1 MVHKSTISKP
11 ISDLPPPLPKCTYK
25 IMYYIEEKSKNIGKK
40 NY

>member
-11 ISDLPPPLPKCTYK
+11 TLDSLPPCTYK
-25 IMYYIEEKSKNIGKK
+25 IMYYIEEKSKYIGK